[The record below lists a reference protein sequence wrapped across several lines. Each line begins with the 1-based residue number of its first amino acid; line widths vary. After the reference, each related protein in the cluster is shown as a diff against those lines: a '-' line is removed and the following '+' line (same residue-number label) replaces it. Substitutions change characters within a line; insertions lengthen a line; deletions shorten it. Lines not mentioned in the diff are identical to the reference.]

1 MFGLRHKEERFYD
14 LFSDSA
20 GLVCKAA
27 KVLEEIMVAPETLPD
42 KMKELTEIEHQGDE
56 VTAAIINR
64 LNQTLI
70 TPMDREDI
78 YTLAQ
83 SLDDI
88 IDFLMG
94 SAERMLLYKAGQP
107 KPAARELTRLLVLC
121 TDEIYVAFGLLRNM
135 RGNSEQ
141 IINTAS
147 KLNQLE
153 SEGDKI
159 YRQEVGRLFE
169 EEKDPIT
176 VIKWKEILEHLET
189 ALDFCEDVGDLL
201 KGAVLKYA

>member
-1 MFGLRHKEERFYD
+1 MLGFRRKEEKFFD
-14 LFSDSA
+14 LFSESA
-20 GLVCKAA
+20 VLVQKSA
-27 KVLEEIMVAPETLPD
+27 KVLEEIMQNPESLAE
-42 KMKELTEIEHQGDE
+42 KMIELNEVEHAADD
-56 VTAAIINR
+56 VTAMIIDR

-88 IDFLMG
+88 IDFVQG
-94 SAERMLLYKAGQP
+94 SAERMLLYRAGKP
-107 KPAARELTRLLVLC
+107 RPAAKELVRLLVLC
-121 TDEIYVAFGLLRNM
+121 TDEILRSFNLLRNL
-135 RGNSEQ
+135 RGNRDL
-141 IINTAS
+141 IIAAATR
-147 KLNQLE
+147 LNQLE
-153 SEGDKI
+153 SEGDRV

-176 VIKWKEILEHLET
+176 IIKWKEILEHLET